1 MGVELGLVHMKDG
14 GMRLG
19 AESDKNANDVLM
31 RLNDVIEAKGSATSS
46 LKSFAVRN
54 AKLTLFDEVTGLHF
68 VAPKASLVMSARND
82 AIGLQFNSDVVVSGD
97 TAHVKADMTL
107 PPDKG
112 PIEGNVLI
120 TGLDLRALAAN
131 AEMFKPLSKLALS
144 VNLAARYSVAP
155 GAHLIGIFRSH
166 GGGGPAVCRA
176 QEQRTACPPAAPF
189 GKLRRGEKS
198 PGAQSSRSGRDRRS
212 GPAQRRGRFS
222 LRPGR
227 ACQH

>member
-1 MGVELGLVHMKDG
+1 
-14 GMRLG
+14 MRLG
-19 AESDKNANDVLM
+19 AEGDKNANDVLM

-54 AKLTLFDEVTGLHF
+54 ARLTLFDEVTGLHF
-68 VAPKASLVMSARND
+68 VAPKASLVMSAKTN
-82 AIGLQFNSDVVVSGD
+82 AIGLQFDSDVVMSGD

-131 AEMFKPLSKLALS
+131 AEMFKPLGKLALS

-155 GAHLIGIFRSH
+155 GAHLTSASSISPRRAPCRLQLSRARNCMSASCAFREITM
-166 GGGGPAVCRA
+166 A
-176 QEQRTACPPAAPF
+176 
-189 GKLRRGEKS
+189 
-198 PGAQSSRSGRDRRS
+198 
-212 GPAQRRGRFS
+212 
-222 LRPGR
+222 
-227 ACQH
+227 